1 MHVMLSVTLLLMEID
16 PRATQ
21 VYATY
26 LYNFYEV
33 MVIWMPALCRSHP
46 F

>member
-16 PRATQ
+16 PRAAQ

-33 MVIWMPALCRSHP
+33 TAISVPALCRSHP